1 MAPELRVIGPEGE
14 NFGVLAKAEALVKA
28 QEASLDLIE
37 ISPTAQP
44 PVAKIM
50 DLGKYLYQQQK
61 KQKDAAK
68 KAHETGV
75 KGVQIGLGTS
85 LHDLEM
91 RAKKIEEFLKE
102 GHRVRVEMGLR
113 GREKY
118 MDKNFLNERLNRV
131 LHLVSEK
138 YKVAEAPKKSPRGMA
153 MIIENPQVSNS
164 DARSESR
171 LKRRDKFMK
180 GFKTNKSFT
189 KRIKITRKGKI
200 LGRKSGLDHFN
211 AKQPRRKQLRQ
222 KNLDL
227 SKWTRKISA
236 DLCLIIIK

>member
-1 MAPELRVIGPEGE
+1 MRQLAKFYKLYRIVFIKKPRVNNQITAPELRVIGPKGE
-14 NFGVLAKAEALVKA
+14 NFGVLAKAEALSKA
-28 QEASLDLIE
+28 MEVNLDLIE

-68 KAHETGV
+68 KSHETGV

-118 MDKNFLNERLNRV
+118 LDKNFLNERLNRV

-138 YKVAEAPKKSPRGMA
+138 YKIAESPKKSPRGIA
-153 MIIENPQVSNS
+153 AIIEN
-164 DARSESR
+164 
-171 LKRRDKFMK
+171 
-180 GFKTNKSFT
+180 
-189 KRIKITRKGKI
+189 
-200 LGRKSGLDHFN
+200 
-211 AKQPRRKQLRQ
+211 AK
-222 KNLDL
+222 
-227 SKWTRKISA
+227 
-236 DLCLIIIK
+236 

>member
-1 MAPELRVIGPEGE
+1 MIFIKKPRVNNQIMAPELRVIGPEGE
-14 NFGVLAKAEALVKA
+14 NFGVLAKAEALAKA
-28 QEASLDLIE
+28 QGANLDLIE
-37 ISPTAQP
+37 ISPTAKP

-118 MDKNFLNERLNRV
+118 LDKNFLNERLNRV

-138 YKVAEAPKKSPRGMA
+138 YKIAEAPKKSPRGLA
-153 MIIENPQVSNS
+153 TIIEN
-164 DARSESR
+164 
-171 LKRRDKFMK
+171 MK
-180 GFKTNKSFT
+180 
-189 KRIKITRKGKI
+189 
-200 LGRKSGLDHFN
+200 
-211 AKQPRRKQLRQ
+211 
-222 KNLDL
+222 
-227 SKWTRKISA
+227 
-236 DLCLIIIK
+236 

>member
-1 MAPELRVIGPEGE
+1 MVFIKKPRVNNQIMAPELRVIGPEGE

-28 QEASLDLIE
+28 LEANLDLIE
-37 ISPTAQP
+37 ISPTAKP

-75 KGVQIGLGTS
+75 KGSPNRFRHVASRFGNASQ
-85 LHDLEM
+85 
-91 RAKKIEEFLKE
+91 KIEEFLKE

-138 YKVAEAPKKSPRGMA
+138 YKVAEAPKKSPRGLA
-153 MIIENPQVSNS
+153 MIIEN
-164 DARSESR
+164 
-171 LKRRDKFMK
+171 MK
-180 GFKTNKSFT
+180 
-189 KRIKITRKGKI
+189 
-200 LGRKSGLDHFN
+200 
-211 AKQPRRKQLRQ
+211 
-222 KNLDL
+222 
-227 SKWTRKISA
+227 
-236 DLCLIIIK
+236 

>member
-1 MAPELRVIGPEGE
+1 MRQLAKFYKLYRIVFIKKPRVNNQITAPELRVIGPKGE
-14 NFGVLAKAEALVKA
+14 NFGVLAKAEALSKA
-28 QEASLDLIE
+28 MEVNLDLIE

-68 KAHETGV
+68 KSHETGV

-118 MDKNFLNERLNRV
+118 LDKNFLNERLNRV

-138 YKVAEAPKKSPRGMA
+138 YKIAEAPKKSPRGMA
-153 MIIENPQVSNS
+153 TIIEN
-164 DARSESR
+164 
-171 LKRRDKFMK
+171 
-180 GFKTNKSFT
+180 
-189 KRIKITRKGKI
+189 
-200 LGRKSGLDHFN
+200 
-211 AKQPRRKQLRQ
+211 AK
-222 KNLDL
+222 
-227 SKWTRKISA
+227 
-236 DLCLIIIK
+236 